1 MYAPPPD
8 HFMMIIIPTKGEQRK
23 SRPFKFKSM
32 WMRHEETIHLG
43 DLESGAVKEPYR
55 EF

>member
-1 MYAPPPD
+1 
-8 HFMMIIIPTKGEQRK
+8 
-23 SRPFKFKSM
+23 M

-55 EF
+55 EFQYQNQDPKEWTQRMEQESFQ